1 MLFSDD
7 CSFFVGWHLVVPR
20 TRTGYTGIKRRGVA
34 WLQRRSTQASEFFR
48 MPERRVIA
56 LVTQVEI

>member
-1 MLFSDD
+1 VF
-7 CSFFVGWHLVVPR
+7 
-20 TRTGYTGIKRRGVA
+20 A